1 MNKQKNY
8 YLLSLKK
15 LNQKLKG
22 LIKMSGIFDDIAK
35 ILIYKGEPIENIIEE
50 AIIQGKEYKIE
61 HQKNG
66 TRINVSFKTAYDIII
81 NDIFIYNCDNELI
94 KQQVSVKGK
103 LRTVFDKYEEAQCLL
118 SSLEYN
124 QIIA

>member
-1 MNKQKNY
+1 
-8 YLLSLKK
+8 
-15 LNQKLKG
+15 
-22 LIKMSGIFDDIAK
+22 MSGIFDDIAK